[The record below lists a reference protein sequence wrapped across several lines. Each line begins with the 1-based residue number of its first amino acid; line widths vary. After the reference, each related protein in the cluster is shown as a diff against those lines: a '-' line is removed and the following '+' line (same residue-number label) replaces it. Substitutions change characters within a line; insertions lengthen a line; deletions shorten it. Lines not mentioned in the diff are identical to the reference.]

1 MTLFQIEF
9 EDSAIKSEDI
19 KEVYK
24 VRLILDP
31 IQERTQDL
39 YWFLD
44 RVITLYC
51 FLVQDTVRKL
61 ATSLQNQVH
70 MYLFCTSWFH
80 LPDVDFIFS
89 LLCTIVLAMI
99 KK

>member
-1 MTLFQIEF
+1 MSLFQIEF

-31 IQERTQDL
+31 TQERTQDL

-44 RVITLYC
+44 QVITLCC
-51 FLVQDTVRKL
+51 FLGQVTVCKL

-70 MYLFCTSWFH
+70 MYLFCTG
-80 LPDVDFIFS
+80 FIFQMLIS
-89 LLCTIVLAMI
+89 ESA
-99 KK
+99 

>member
-1 MTLFQIEF
+1 MLLENPTLTLFQIEF

-31 IQERTQDL
+31 TQERTQDL

-44 RVITLYC
+44 RVITAFC
-51 FLVQDTVRKL
+51 MVQVTVSKF
-61 ATSLQNQVH
+61 ATSLQNQVY
-70 MYLFCTSWFH
+70 MY
-80 LPDVDFIFS
+80 
-89 LLCTIVLAMI
+89 
-99 KK
+99 

>member
-31 IQERTQDL
+31 TQERTQDL

-44 RVITLYC
+44 RVITAFWFKLLSVNLLLVCRIRYTCIYSVLAGFISQVLASYSAYC
-51 FLVQDTVRKL
+51 IL
-61 ATSLQNQVH
+61 
-70 MYLFCTSWFH
+70 
-80 LPDVDFIFS
+80 
-89 LLCTIVLAMI
+89 VLAMI
-99 KK
+99 KN